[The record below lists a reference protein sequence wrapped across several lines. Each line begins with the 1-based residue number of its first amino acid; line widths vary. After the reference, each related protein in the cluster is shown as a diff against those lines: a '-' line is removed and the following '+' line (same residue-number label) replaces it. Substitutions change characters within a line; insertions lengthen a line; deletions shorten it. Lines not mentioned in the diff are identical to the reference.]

1 MNIRVLSYD
10 PEGDELDLLID
21 SDVPVQATSV
31 PVGGGVYVR
40 KDIAS
45 GHVVGA
51 FIRGYSQFLRV
62 VREGDPAF
70 VREAAKLGLGE
81 VMEEI
86 VAWQRETDRLSQ
98 SLRHYLGDIEPAAE
112 LVDLLLAA

>member
-10 PEGDELDLLID
+10 SEGDELDLLID
-21 SDVPVQATSV
+21 SDAPVQATSI
-31 PVGGGVYVR
+31 PVGGGIYIR
-40 KDIAS
+40 RDIAS

-62 VREGDPAF
+62 VRGGDPSLTQ
-70 VREAAKLGLGE
+70 EAAKLGLGE
-81 VMEEI
+81 VVEEI
-86 VAWQRETDRLSQ
+86 VTWQRETDRLSQ
-98 SLRHYLGDIEPAAE
+98 SLRRYLGDIEPAAE